1 MSCKIGLVFAYVVA
15 RDMQAKLARALIVCA
30 SFLFFFKKKN
40 IFQHPTVLQLFQAV
54 PQKRRESSTAFG
66 LSKQSLT
73 SCLTDAN
80 LLQCSSTWIAFV
92 VAAVMLCIPSE
103 TAAFW
108 ADDDDDYYYYGSYG
122 YSSYYSYSDDYSYW
136 DDDGY
141 YGRVTAGYV
150 VGGILLCC
158 CVVCATNCCGYGDS
172 SGQNEVVTQT
182 YSVISFYIFFSF
194 FSFLPG

>member
-1 MSCKIGLVFAYVVA
+1 MFAYVVA

-30 SFLFFFKKKN
+30 SFLFFFKKN
-40 IFQHPTVLQLFQAV
+40 IYIFQHPTVLQLFQAV

-172 SGQNEVVTQT
+172 TDQMEVV